1 MGNKKLKISSILLY
15 AVLIFWL
22 LITVIPILWVFEN
35 SFKPSEEILLNGVA
49 FPKSLDFSNYRS
61 IFSYPDVNM
70 FRSFFNS
77 FLISGGVVA
86 GVVCFG
92 GLAAF
97 GLGRFD
103 SGVGKVV
110 EAGMVACLLVPAFAT
125 MIPNFVTVSRLPI
138 RETYLAVIVPQ
149 VAGNLC
155 FAIMLLSSYMRSL
168 PNELDEAAIIDGST
182 HVFDTA
188 TFTVGG
194 EKLEDLIANNADYAK
209 YEAYVSDGYFH
220 ESELASAPAFDIA
233 IDGITMLG

>member
-168 PNELDEAAIIDGST
+168 PNELDEAAIMDGCVSGLKAHHGAAVEA
-182 HVFDTA
+182 HVCYR
-188 TFTVGG
+188 G
-194 EKLEDLIANNADYAK
+194 N
-209 YEAYVSDGYFH
+209 H
-220 ESELASAPAFDIA
+220 
-233 IDGITMLG
+233 GIYLVLQ

>member
-138 RETYLAVIVPQ
+138 RETYLAVIVPPGGGQ
-149 VAGNLC
+149 S
-155 FAIMLLSSYMRSL
+155 LLRHHASVVLYAL
-168 PNELDEAAIIDGST
+168 PSKRTG
-182 HVFDTA
+182 
-188 TFTVGG
+188 
-194 EKLEDLIANNADYAK
+194 
-209 YEAYVSDGYFH
+209 
-220 ESELASAPAFDIA
+220 
-233 IDGITMLG
+233 

>member
-1 MGNKKLKISSILLY
+1 MGKKKVKISSILLY

-49 FPKSLDFSNYRS
+49 LPKNLDFSNYRS

-86 GVVCFG
+86 GVVCLG

-103 SGVGKVV
+103 SGIGKVV
-110 EAGMVACLLVPAFAT
+110 DAGMVACLLVPAFAT
-125 MIPNFVTVSRLPI
+125 MIPNFVTVSHLPI
-138 RETYLAVIVPQ
+138 RETYFAVIVPQ

-168 PNELDEAAIIDGST
+168 PNELDEAAIIDGAGPFQVLR
-182 HVFDTA
+182 HI
-188 TFTVGG
+188 TV
-194 EKLEDLIANNADYAK
+194 
-209 YEAYVSDGYFH
+209 
-220 ESELASAPAFDIA
+220 P
-233 IDGITMLG
+233 